1 MWRNQTARTINKAAT
16 AINLVKSVYGASDE
30 QAQAVYNALKS
41 ESTDDE
47 IIKALSDYSKT
58 VQKGE
63 TRAVQDN
70 LFNHSAYA
78 QRMAADPPFWLRYGS
93 GTAAAIEQGR
103 ETGALLIMKIIYV
116 ITLLV

>member
-1 MWRNQTARTINKAAT
+1 MAKSDGETINKAAT

-63 TRAVQDN
+63 TRAVQDQSIQPFSIRATN
-70 LFNHSAYA
+70 GSGS
-78 QRMAADPPFWLRYGS
+78 PFWLRYGS

-103 ETGALLIMKIIYV
+103 ETAHC
-116 ITLLV
+116 